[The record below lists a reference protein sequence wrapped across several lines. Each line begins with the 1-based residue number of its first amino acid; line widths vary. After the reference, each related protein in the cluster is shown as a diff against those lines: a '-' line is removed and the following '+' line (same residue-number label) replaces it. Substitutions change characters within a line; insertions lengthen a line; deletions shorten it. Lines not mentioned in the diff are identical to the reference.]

1 MLFNIVGKNLEQMTR
16 LFCETISIV
25 WEEMRTLLVLSIYL
39 LQLSLTDLLVFLT
52 EQAKSNVGTEVTGKS
67 PQN

>member
-1 MLFNIVGKNLEQMTR
+1 
-16 LFCETISIV
+16 
-25 WEEMRTLLVLSIYL
+25 MRTLLVLGIYL

>member
-25 WEEMRTLLVLSIYL
+25 WEEMRTLLVLGIYL